1 MEFLIVIYNNK
12 DKTYRNVT
20 HDSLSTGSSYI
31 SAKYTYLRKNEV
43 ITNIIPL

>member
-12 DKTYRNVT
+12 DKTYRNIT
-20 HDSLSTGSSYI
+20 DDSLSTGSCYI
-31 SAKYTYLRKNEV
+31 HAKYTYLRENEV